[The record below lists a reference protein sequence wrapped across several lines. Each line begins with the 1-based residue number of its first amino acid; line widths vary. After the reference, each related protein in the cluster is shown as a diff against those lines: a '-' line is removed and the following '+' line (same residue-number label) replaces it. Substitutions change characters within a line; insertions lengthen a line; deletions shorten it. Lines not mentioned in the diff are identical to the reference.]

1 MEREIC
7 LDSDIII
14 EILRNNEK
22 VIKNVYSLDA
32 IFHTTS
38 INIFE
43 IWSGRFE
50 KEENQINGILR
61 AFEKIDF
68 EEKHAILAGDI
79 QMKLRERKELIDF
92 RDLFIAS
99 ICICNNLEL
108 LTNNK
113 KHFEKLKKFGLKLI
127 E

>member
-1 MEREIC
+1 MDRKIC

-14 EILRNNEK
+14 EILKDNKEIIEK
-22 VIKNVYSLDA
+22 IYSLEA

-43 IWSGRFE
+43 IWNGRFK
-50 KEENQINGILR
+50 KEENQITGILKG
-61 AFEKIDF
+61 FKKDNF
-68 EEKHAILAGDI
+68 EENHALLAGDSQI
-79 QMKLRERKELIDF
+79 KLKESGDLIDF

-99 ICICNNLEL
+99 ICIVNNLEL

-113 KHFEKLKKFGLKLI
+113 KHFERLKKFGLKLI
-127 E
+127 